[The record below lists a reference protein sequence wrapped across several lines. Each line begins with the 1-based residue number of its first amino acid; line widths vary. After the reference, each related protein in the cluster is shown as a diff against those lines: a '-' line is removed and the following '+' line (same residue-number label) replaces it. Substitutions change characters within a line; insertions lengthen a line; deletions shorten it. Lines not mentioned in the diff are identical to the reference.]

1 VYDLSVALLTRLPRE
16 IRDQVY
22 AQILDCEAMKEVV
35 ATYCNSW
42 DLVQGPTAAT
52 DAWPEFLKPNV
63 LDTQVKNEIGQAF
76 CERNRSFRA
85 EDFRLWR
92 LLSHPVFGTPITL
105 GASVISSLTV
115 KVSIVHCEDFL
126 SGNFFKSLESQ
137 QLASGFI
144 LQLFLTS
151 SKTLMPNDFLAMLG
165 IEDDIIPETSQRLV
179 STMQQLRP
187 IICYV
192 EGLGKNRRVK
202 IEVQVELLDHGD
214 QAIDVTKDMREYSQE
229 EWASLLFNIA
239 G

>member
-1 VYDLSVALLTRLPRE
+1 MS
-16 IRDQVY
+16 
-22 AQILDCEAMKEVV
+22 
-35 ATYCNSW
+35 
-42 DLVQGPTAAT
+42 
-52 DAWPEFLKPNV
+52 
-63 LDTQVKNEIGQAF
+63 
-76 CERNRSFRA
+76 
-85 EDFRLWR
+85 
-92 LLSHPVFGTPITL
+92 
-105 GASVISSLTV
+105 
-115 KVSIVHCEDFL
+115 
-126 SGNFFKSLESQ
+126 
-137 QLASGFI
+137 
-144 LQLFLTS
+144 
-151 SKTLMPNDFLAMLG
+151 NDFLAMLG